1 MTKCMICLFG
11 RWRLKLKRVSVP
23 YFIDVSLPGLSQGA
37 GLEMKCGFCGTHVPD
52 NYTVCTG
59 CHAVYRLE
67 PASTGCRPALPMLTG
82 IIILFYTPAISE
94 LGLRRPFIAAAI
106 FITGLVLFIRGL
118 RRLRRLRRLQ
128 KVTPRVGRWY
138 RKRI

>member
-1 MTKCMICLFG
+1 
-11 RWRLKLKRVSVP
+11 
-23 YFIDVSLPGLSQGA
+23 
-37 GLEMKCGFCGTHVPD
+37 MKCGFCGTHVPD

-67 PASTGCRPALPMLTG
+67 PASTGCRPVLPMLAG
-82 IIILFYTPAISE
+82 IIILFCTPAISE
-94 LGLRRPFIAAAI
+94 LALRRPFIAAAI
-106 FITGLVLFIRGL
+106 FITGLVLCIGGWRHL
-118 RRLRRLRRLQ
+118 KRLQ